1 MVEQCCWKLFAAD
14 LSPEE
19 NGNRNAQD
27 RKRAAESKKVNGEW
41 FDLTDDDIKLFSL
54 KNENDSMRFIESL
67 SSYFLKNKR
76 NDCLFVKDDSTPQR
90 KYLLTLL
97 SNSGYDKKVL
107 YRKFTTFPR
116 QEWNE
121 IQFLIY
127 LSKIE
132 CDVCQSL

>member
-1 MVEQCCWKLFAAD
+1 LKNDTL
-14 LSPEE
+14 
-19 NGNRNAQD
+19 
-27 RKRAAESKKVNGEW
+27 KVVSVLNNKIIVQK
-41 FDLTDDDIKLFSL
+41 DDDIKLFSL
-54 KNENDSMRFIESL
+54 KNEDDSMRFIESL

-116 QEWNE
+116 QE
-121 IQFLIY
+121 
-127 LSKIE
+127 
-132 CDVCQSL
+132 